1 MSCDVFI
8 HLGIPLR
15 EASDVYVFLVHD
27 IDIIDIIF
35 NELETASNYSL
46 TIWSCQRTK
55 IVLEQANPFFSWI
68 VTLTQFSNFQFILQK
83 KKELG
88 MCANE
93 WNYRMSKRDITYQE
107 HVARVREEMKK
118 ATDSEIMSSQ
128 LRVQQ
133 KANE

>member
-1 MSCDVFI
+1 METSLNSSLSLWHQNRFGTSQS
-8 HLGIPLR
+8 LF
-15 EASDVYVFLVHD
+15 FLDSHTHAVLNSH
-27 IDIIDIIF
+27 
-35 NELETASNYSL
+35 
-46 TIWSCQRTK
+46 CPTK
-55 IVLEQANPFFSWI
+55 Q
-68 VTLTQFSNFQFILQK
+68 QK

-88 MCANE
+88 LCANE
-93 WNYRMSKRDITYQE
+93 WNYRMAKRDITYQE